1 MSMEQNASLLFRKEY
16 TINDKIKIMI
26 PTVEEI
32 IDFGENDY
40 YSLVSSMTSMP
51 IDMMVE
57 LDDMG
62 IDFTEITEYE
72 LFILLFNSIK
82 GRDTHLIFGDLDL
95 NGFEMAVNRENNEVV
110 LYDPVNDIVID
121 RSIQVQI
128 AEALRRIH
136 HLDKNN
142 KKPGNNAAKE
152 YLIERARLKRK
163 RKKKSKRSPQLESLI
178 VAMVNTEEFKYN
190 FEEVKHLSIYQFNE
204 SVKQIIKKVDFNN
217 RMIGV
222 YAGTVNPKELSQDDL
237 NWLTHK

>member
-1 MSMEQNASLLFRKEY
+1 MSMEQNASLLFRRDY
-16 TINDKIKIMI
+16 PINDKIVIMI

-32 IDFGENDY
+32 IDFGESDY

-57 LDDMG
+57 LDDIG

-72 LFILLFNSIK
+72 LFILMFNSIK
-82 GRDTHLIFGDLDL
+82 GRDTHLVFGDLDL
-95 NGFEMAVNRENNEVV
+95 SGFELAVNKDNGEPV
-110 LYDPVNDIVID
+110 LYDPVNNIVID

-128 AEALRRIH
+128 AESLRRIH

-163 RKKKSKRSPQLESLI
+163 RKKKSRNSPQLESLI